1 MSRENSVRSSLF
13 GIILM
18 ISVALSPLAGAQVS
32 GVSATILT
40 EWVDDGNDNITH
52 GYRIVLSESLSFSEL
67 DELAVTV
74 THDDV
79 EGNPIGNWAM
89 DWTGGNNTELS
100 LTVNSTL
107 NWKDEIKVEV
117 WQNGC
122 CSPSSII
129 GSRTIQVTIWNEPL
143 SDHEITRVTN
153 WNLIQNSVNFT
164 ASESWNLTFIGQ
176 GWQQR
181 TGDIL
186 ESNEL
191 GSGTLSIEE
200 STEGGTGTV
209 AILLWLDTVWLNE
222 TVNGMDLQSQIFEMR
237 GNGTI
242 GVNNSEDGVDTEIF
256 GNVVNSYIIRSLNQG
271 VVEEQLRLEANG
283 GIHLYSEGGGE
294 TMEANGTLALLLIET
309 HDLDGQRILSN
320 TEFEGTAD
328 MEIHSEDYHMD
339 LDINQI
345 INRERWENGQF
356 HSSLNRI
363 QGDGAFDFSDEEE
376 NSTMVVNATVYEI
389 FSESVDGMK
398 TGDKLHVDGT
408 FSGDVNGDFGIVRD
422 IVATDHSQENATGIA
437 FDTNVIFTESWLNL
451 SGIGNNPFDMEAVH
465 NKTWEYEVP
474 QEHWDNR
481 TVRLRW
487 DSMEGG
493 EPSDGDEFPERSPIQ
508 VDLEAPEA
516 NSTLG
521 DVDITRE
528 TGLAPAGLTIGDRVD
543 LIGSELMQ
551 LSVTAT
557 STGTVVRDG
566 HTIPV
571 TYWEGTYGDDGL
583 ASGAVISEGIL
594 AGLVAE
600 VTRNVILDLDDGD
613 TLEFSE
619 TQSLARV
626 LSPSIIT
633 EAENTAPSIVSVS
646 IREGSITNEGASS
659 VHLEVEV
666 DDVDWNVRSVT
677 ADLSALSM
685 GTITL
690 NDIGLEG
697 DTSIHDE
704 TFTAEIQ
711 YSGIVDG
718 DVSIQIEVS
727 DDWVTTSES
736 HDIQVLNRLPRI
748 SSYAYSPNTVNRGDV
763 TSVTLI
769 ANDGSGVTAVGVDT
783 TQWGGNVTWL
793 SLVDGDW
800 IGEVI
805 VPQTIPSG
813 DQVLSVRLEDGA
825 GGSGSTTQFGTGE
838 ELPSLHILNEGP
850 AISEVTFY
858 DNGEIISSLEIPLTG
873 TNQYTM
879 TARVTDLDPVT
890 IVQARLGLL
899 APAGQSDNWIA
910 MRDDGIGADAV
921 AGDGIWSVLVEVRPG
936 VPGGA
941 TTIDIR
947 GIDQQLAQTPVN
959 DRTFSVELGTS
970 GEGGGGG
977 QAVLE
982 GASNVW
988 IILGVIGLLLALVA
1002 AGIFVWIRKG
1012 GLKEMMTSSGDPWK

>member
-1 MSRENSVRSSLF
+1 MSRENSVCSSLF

-18 ISVALSPLAGAQVS
+18 LTVALSPLASAQS
-32 GVSATILT
+32 SVSATILT

-52 GYRIVLSESLSFSEL
+52 GYRIVLSESLSFAEL
-67 DELAVTV
+67 DELAVTIS
-74 THDDV
+74 HEDV
-79 EGNPIGNWAM
+79 DGNPIGNWAM

-107 NWKDEIKVEV
+107 NWKDEITVEV

-122 CSPSSII
+122 CSPSSLI
-129 GSRTIQVTIWNEPL
+129 GSRTLQVTIWNEPL

-164 ASESWNLTFIGQ
+164 ASESWNLTFTGQ

-191 GSGTLSIEE
+191 GSGTLSIQE

-242 GVNNSEDGVDTEIF
+242 GVNNSEEGVDTEIF
-256 GNVVNSYIIRSLNQG
+256 GNVVNSYIIRSLDQG

-328 MEIHSEDYHMD
+328 MEIDGEDYHMD

-356 HSSLNRI
+356 HSSLSRI

-376 NSTMVVNATVYEI
+376 NSSVIVNATVYD
-389 FSESVDGMK
+389 FFVESVNGEK
-398 TGDKLHVDGT
+398 TGDRIHVDGT
-408 FSGDVNGDFGIVRD
+408 LSGDVTGDFGTVRD
-422 IVATDHSQENATGIA
+422 IVASNHTQANATGEE
-437 FDTNVIFTESWLNL
+437 FDVNVIFTESWFNL
-451 SGIGNNPFDMEAVH
+451 SGVGNNPFDYEAVH

-474 QEHWDNR
+474 QEHWENR

-493 EPSDGDEFPERSPIQ
+493 EPSEGDEFPERSPIQ
-508 VDLEAPEA
+508 IDLNAPEA

-528 TGLAPAGLTIGDRVD
+528 TGLSPAELTVGDRVD
-543 LIGSELMQ
+543 LLGSELMQ

-571 TYWEGTYGDDGL
+571 TYWSGAYGGDGS

-600 VTRNVILDLDDGD
+600 VTRNVTLDLDDGD
-613 TLEFSE
+613 TLEFGE

-633 EAENTAPSIVSVS
+633 AGENTAPSIVSVS
-646 IREGSITNEGASS
+646 IREGSITNEGAGS
-659 VHLEVEV
+659 VHLEVEI

-677 ADLSALSM
+677 ADFSSLSM
-685 GTITL
+685 GTVTL

-697 DTSIHDE
+697 DLSVHDE

-711 YSGIVDG
+711 YSGIIDG
-718 DVSIQIEVS
+718 DVTIQIDVS
-727 DDWVTTSES
+727 DDWVTTSEA

-748 SSYAYSPNTVNRGDV
+748 SSYAYSPNTVNRGDM
-763 TSVTLI
+763 TSVTLS

-793 SLVDGDW
+793 SLVDGEWVGD
-800 IGEVI
+800 VL
-805 VPQTIPSG
+805 VPETIPSG

-838 ELPSLHILNEGP
+838 ELPSLHILNQGP
-850 AISEVTFY
+850 VISEVTFY

-890 IVQARLGLL
+890 IVQARLGVL
-899 APAGQSDNWIA
+899 APPGQSETWIA
-910 MRDDGIGADAV
+910 MRDDGIGVDAE
-921 AGDGIWSVLVEVRPG
+921 AGDGIWSVSVEVRPG

-941 TTIDIR
+941 TTFDIR

-959 DRTFSVELGTS
+959 DRTFSVALGSS

-988 IILGVIGLLLALVA
+988 IILGVIGILLALVA
-1002 AGIFVWIRKG
+1002 VGLVLWIRKG
-1012 GLKEMMTSSGDPWK
+1012 GLTQMMTSSDDPWK